1 MTNPQ
6 RWERI
11 QELFHQALELD
22 DAAREEF
29 LVRASGADTEL
40 ADEVRALLV
49 ADHGP
54 SVLDSGLG
62 PVAGRVLHARGGIPE
77 AAFGPYR
84 LGTIL
89 GEGGMG
95 VVYLATRADIGG
107 RAAIKIL
114 RDAWLSPA
122 RRERFADEQRTL
134 ARLTHPGIA
143 RLYDAGVLPD
153 GTPWFA
159 MEHVEGENIVAWCRR
174 HAAPVM
180 ARLRLFRAMCA
191 AVQDAHRHA
200 IIHRDLK
207 PSNVL
212 VTADGM
218 VKLLD
223 FGIAKQL
230 EASGVSAERT
240 RTGLRAM
247 TPAYAA
253 PEQLQGGQV
262 GLHTD
267 VYSLGVMLYEL
278 LTGRLPYQLDGRTTL
293 EAARVVAEAEPV
305 RPSAVARAVAA
316 REGRGLASDRVAWAD
331 LDVLCLT
338 AMHRDPERRYRSA
351 EALMRDVDHFLA
363 GEPLDARP
371 DSVGYRL
378 SKFVGRH
385 RGVVIAATAASVA
398 LIALTLAY
406 TNGLARARDAAV
418 QEAARTQRIQ
428 QFMLDLFRGGDDDA
442 AEPAESLRVVALV
455 DRGADAARTLDGEP
469 AVQAELYQTL
479 GGLYQQLGNLPRAD
493 SLLVLALERRRA
505 LAKGDDP
512 DVARSLIALGLLRAD
527 QARLAEAESLVR
539 AGQRLTEQLAPPHD
553 PGRVRAASA
562 LGRVLQDKAD
572 FEGAI
577 AVLQDAVLLDS
588 ATGDP
593 VSHAATLS
601 ALASTHFYAGHYDTA
616 DSLNVRVLAM
626 RRQLY
631 GDRHPMIAE
640 DLINLGATQQERG
653 RYAEAERYYRDALAI
668 TEQWSGPGSPRTA
681 AQLTM
686 VARSLIYQ
694 DRATEATPLLERAL
708 AIRERVFGPDHPQ
721 VASTLNDLGTIALQ
735 QDRLDEAEAAYRRM
749 IAIYRR
755 AFGGTHWL
763 IGTAQSNLASV
774 RMARKDLS
782 GAEAL
787 YRQALAQFS
796 ASQGPR
802 HTNTGIAHVKL
813 GRALLRQGRFRDA
826 MAETRAGYDIL
837 TPQME
842 PNTSFL
848 RAARLDLAEAH
859 DAIGEPAEAARFRAE
874 QARVENP

>member
-153 GTPWFA
+153 GSPGFA
-159 MEHVEGENIVAWCRR
+159 REHVEGENIVAWCRR

-735 QDRLDEAEAAYRRM
+735 QNRLDEAEAAYRRM

-787 YRQALAQFS
+787 YRQALAEFS

>member
-1 MTNPQ
+1 MMNPQ
-6 RWERI
+6 RWERV
-11 QELFHQALELD
+11 QELFHRALELD
-22 DAAREEF
+22 EAVREEF
-29 LVRASGADTEL
+29 LSRASGADTDL
-40 ADEVRALLV
+40 AGEVRALLV
-49 ADHGP
+49 ADHSP
-54 SVLDSGLG
+54 SVLDGGLG
-62 PVAGRVLHARGGIPE
+62 PVADRALDTRGGIPE
-77 AAFGPYR
+77 DAFGPYR
-84 LGTIL
+84 LGSLL

-95 VVYLATRADIGG
+95 VVYLATRADVGG
-107 RAAIKIL
+107 RAAIKVL

-159 MEHVEGENIVAWCRR
+159 MEHVEGESIVAWCRR
-174 HAAPVM
+174 HSVSVTE
-180 ARLRLFRAMCA
+180 RLRLFRAVCA
-191 AVQDAHRHA
+191 AVQDAHRLA

-247 TPAYAA
+247 TPAYAS

-293 EAARVVAEAEPV
+293 EAARVVAQAEPV

-371 DSVGYRL
+371 DSVRYRL

-398 LIALTLAY
+398 LIALTVAY
-406 TNGLARARDAAV
+406 TSGLTRARDAAV

-428 QFMLDLFRGGDDDA
+428 QFMLGLFRGGNDDA

-455 DRGADAARTLDGEP
+455 DRGTDAARALDGEP

-505 LAKGDDP
+505 LATGEDA

-539 AGQRLTEQLAPPHD
+539 AGQRLTQQLAPPRD
-553 PGRVRAASA
+553 PGRVRAAMA

-572 FEGAI
+572 FDGAI
-577 AVLQDAVLLDS
+577 AMLQDAVQLDS
-588 ATGDP
+588 VTGDP
-593 VSHAATLS
+593 ASHAATLS
-601 ALASTHFYAGHYDTA
+601 ALASAHFYAGHYDEA
-616 DSLNVRVLAM
+616 DSLNFLVLAM

-653 RYAEAERYYRDALAI
+653 RYAEAERYYRDALEI
-668 TEQWSGPGSPRTA
+668 TERWSGPHSPRTA

-694 DRATEATPLLERAL
+694 DRATEAAPLLQRAL

-735 QDRLDEAEAAYRRM
+735 QGRLDDAEADYRRM
-749 IAIYRR
+749 IAIYQRV
-755 AFGGTHWL
+755 FGGAHWL

-774 RMARKDLS
+774 RMARKDLP

-787 YRQALAQFS
+787 YRQALAEFS

-826 MAETRAGYDIL
+826 IAETRAGYDIL

-859 DAIGEPAEAARFRAE
+859 DALGEPAEAARFRSE
-874 QARVENP
+874 QARLEAP